1 MHATRTQT
9 PPACAVF
16 NWRQICSAAGIA
28 AFIFLLYCLE
38 TMVQIPLL
46 GGPPASAAE
55 AFAILQRSAVVGLL
69 RLDLLTVLVL
79 PLYYV
84 LFYGLYAALRDTNR
98 TYASVATGMIFI
110 GVTLVLA
117 MPTALPMLALSRQYA
132 GATTE
137 AMRTH
142 FLAAGEAL
150 LATDIWHGTGAW
162 IGGLLVQIGAVWIS
176 IVMLSG
182 VFNGWAA
189 WIGILTHGLDAVHIV
204 LMPFAPSVAVPLMIV
219 AGIGYPVWLFLVGR
233 RLLQLGKWENL
244 ELNA

>member
-1 MHATRTQT
+1 MHATQTQAS
-9 PPACAVF
+9 PASAVF
-16 NWRQICSAAGIA
+16 DWRRICFAAGVA
-28 AFIFLLYCLE
+28 AFIFLLYCLV

-55 AFAILQRSAVVGLL
+55 AFAILQRGAVVGLL
-69 RLDLLTVLVL
+69 RLDLFTVLAL

-84 LFYGLYAALRDTNR
+84 LFFGLYAALRNTNR
-98 TYASVATGMIFI
+98 TQAAVATSMIFI

-132 GATTE
+132 AATTE
-137 AMRTH
+137 ATRMH

-176 IVMLSG
+176 IVMLGG
-182 VFNGWAA
+182 VFSKWTA
-189 WIGILTHGLDAVHIV
+189 WIGIVTHGLDAVHIL
-204 LMPFAPSVAVPLMIV
+204 LMPFAPSAASPLMIV
-219 AGIGYPVWLFLVGR
+219 AGLGYPVWLFLVGR
-233 RLLQLGKWENL
+233 RLLQLGRSENFKP
-244 ELNA
+244 NT